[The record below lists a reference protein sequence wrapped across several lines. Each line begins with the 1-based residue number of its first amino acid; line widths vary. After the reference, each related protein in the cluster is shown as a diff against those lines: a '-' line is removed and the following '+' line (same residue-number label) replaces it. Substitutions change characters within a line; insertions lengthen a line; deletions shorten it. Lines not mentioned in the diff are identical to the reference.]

1 MGGKFRNRSD
11 SLPGHVQSTVEDA
24 SAGPAVVPTFGT
36 RRCGRQ
42 LVCRLDRPEGL
53 WTPSSCTA
61 GSGRAFDEMTR
72 SGVWRASMT
81 ASSCDGSLS
90 AVKYRSTSLTRGGP
104 KLGGCIPKSAPSTPS
119 SFTRSACDRAPAL
132 KSGRS
137 DRRTECGE
145 PGSDTVERTGN
156 QNPRLFACAPSDLG
170 RSALRPSPY
179 PISLWLRLADNGRR
193 SAGPEAARIDPRFEL
208 SVFASR
214 LNLRCRGAA
223 GLLVGNLDE

>member
-1 MGGKFRNRSD
+1 
-11 SLPGHVQSTVEDA
+11 VQNTVEE
-24 SAGPAVVPTFGT
+24 
-36 RRCGRQ
+36 RE
-42 LVCRLDRPEGL
+42 CRPGSRAHIRYATLRPPIGVAL
-53 WTPSSCTA
+53 IDP
-61 GSGRAFDEMTR
+61 RAFGLRVAARPVPGGSSMTR

-90 AVKYRSTSLTRGGP
+90 AVKYRSTSLTDGGP